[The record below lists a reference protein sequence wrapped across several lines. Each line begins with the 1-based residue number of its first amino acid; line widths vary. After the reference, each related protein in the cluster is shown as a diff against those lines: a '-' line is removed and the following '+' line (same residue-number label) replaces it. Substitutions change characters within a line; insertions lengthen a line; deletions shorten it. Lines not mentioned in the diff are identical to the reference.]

1 MEIVY
6 RENALTAW
14 QVQQFQQKMG
24 WTVEPLEQW
33 QRAIQNSCC
42 TVAAYDG
49 GELVAM
55 GRLLGDGA
63 LYWYLNDVF
72 VLTAYQGQGIGRQV
86 VTGCWSISRGR
97 ACRGPRSPWPCS
109 APRAKKVFTKR
120 WGSKKGPAQ
129 RRGTEWNRRCA
140 SGDGAMPKIGAG

>member
-24 WTVEPLEQW
+24 WTVDPLDQW
-33 QRAIQNSCC
+33 QRATQNPCC

-63 LYWYLNDVF
+63 LYWYLNDIF

-86 VTGCWSISRGR
+86 VTRLLEHI
-97 ACRGPRSPWPCS
+97 
-109 APRAKKVFTKR
+109 
-120 WGSKKGPAQ
+120 Q
-129 RRGTEWNRRCA
+129 REGLPGTEVSVALFSAQGKEGFYEKMGFQKRPGPEAGHGMEQTLR
-140 SGDGAMPKIGAG
+140 IG